1 MKHPFLF
8 TLLLGFGLAAPLT
21 CTKQKDNQK
30 SSADQHRKAH
40 PNQPKKMVL
49 YAPAGT
55 IKQAQGRV

>member
-21 CTKQKDNQK
+21 CAKQKDKK
-30 SSADQHRKAH
+30 SSAQEHKQQEPSR
-40 PNQPKKMVL
+40 QPKKMVL

>member
-1 MKHPFLF
+1 MKHPLLF

-21 CTKQKDNQK
+21 CAKQKDKK
-30 SSADQHRKAH
+30 SSAEETKQHHHA
-40 PNQPKKMVL
+40 QPKKMAL